1 MLNILGIDYG
11 TKRIGLALGDEKE
24 RMAFPFGM
32 IENKSKKYV
41 FEKIREVCAKES
53 IKKIIVGLPVSLKG
67 ERGGKKYD
75 EVIKFVNDLKEACT
89 EEDKEI
95 ITEDERFTTK
105 MVESMQREMDGT
117 KVASKDA
124 VAAMLILQ
132 GYLDKSSS

>member
-11 TKRIGLALGDEKE
+11 TKRIGIALGDSKAK
-24 RMAFPFGM
+24 MAFPFGVV
-32 IENKSKKYV
+32 ENKNKKYV
-41 FEKIREVCAKES
+41 FDKIREICTKEG

-67 ERGGKKYD
+67 EKGGKKYD
-75 EVIKFVNDLKEACT
+75 EVIKFVNDLKEACR

-105 MVESMQREMDGT
+105 MVESMQREMNG
-117 KVASKDA
+117 VQIASKDA

-132 GYLDKSSS
+132 GYLDKLS